1 MLRRF
6 LSASILLTLA
16 ACVSPCQQASS
27 DAPTQSYTGQGAG
40 DDNAPP
46 SRHVLFIIPNFRTSP
61 SLENYAPI
69 TPDQKFKVAWEDT
82 WDRGTFALTFIFA
95 GESQLTNSNRAFG
108 QGAAGFGQYLGAA
121 YADFAIGNFMTEAIF
136 PTILHQDPR
145 YFRRG
150 TGSGWSRLRYSLGQ
164 IFITHGDSGRMQ
176 FNFSEIVGNSTAVA
190 ISEAYYR
197 DNRTAK
203 DAGSELA
210 LQIGVD
216 MFGNVLKEFWPD
228 MARRFGRKR
237 ARRDAI
243 PVAENIP

>member
-6 LSASILLTLA
+6 PSAAVLLTLV
-16 ACVSPCQQASS
+16 ACVSPCQQGPS
-27 DAPTQSYTGQGAG
+27 DEITQPQSGEGAG
-40 DDNAPP
+40 DHNAPP
-46 SRHVLFIIPNFRTSP
+46 SKHVMFIIPNFRTSP

-69 TPDQKFKVAWEDT
+69 TPAEKFKVAWEDT
-82 WDRGTFALTFIFA
+82 WDRGTFALTFIVA

-150 TGSGWSRLRYSLGQ
+150 TGSGWSRLRYCVGQ
-164 IFITHGDSGRMQ
+164 IFITHGDSGRTQ
-176 FNFSEIVGNSTAVA
+176 FNYSEVVGNSTAVA

-203 DAGSELA
+203 DAGGALA
-210 LQIGVD
+210 LQLGVD
-216 MFGNVLKEFWPD
+216 TFSNILKEFWPD
-228 MARRFGRKR
+228 MERKFRRKHTGQQLADNK
-237 ARRDAI
+237 
-243 PVAENIP
+243 

>member
-1 MLRRF
+1 MLRRP
-6 LSASILLTLA
+6 LSAAILLTLVA
-16 ACVSPCQQASS
+16 SISPCQQNPS
-27 DAPTQSYTGQGAG
+27 DETTQPQTGEGVA
-40 DDNAPP
+40 DANAVPAK
-46 SRHVLFIIPNFRTSP
+46 HVLFIIPNFRTSP

-69 TPDQKFKVAWEDT
+69 TPAQKFTVAWEDT

-95 GESQLTNSNRAFG
+95 GESQWTNSNRAFG
-108 QGAAGFGQYLGAA
+108 QGAAGFGRYLGAA

-150 TGSGWSRLRYSLGQ
+150 TGSTLSRLGYCVEQ
-164 IFITHGDSGRMQ
+164 IFITHGDSGRTQ
-176 FNFSEIVGNSTAVA
+176 FNFSEVVGNSTAVA

-210 LQIGVD
+210 LQLGVD
-216 MFGNVLKEFWPD
+216 TFGNVLKEFWPD
-228 MARRFGRKR
+228 IARKFARKH
-237 ARRDAI
+237 ARRD
-243 PVAENIP
+243 VAAD

>member
-1 MLRRF
+1 MLRSF
-6 LSASILLTLA
+6 LSAAILSTLV
-16 ACVSPCQQASS
+16 ACVSPCQQGPS
-27 DAPTQSYTGQGAG
+27 DEITQPQTGEGAG

-46 SRHVLFIIPNFRTSP
+46 SKHVLFIIPNFRTSP

-69 TPDQKFKVAWEDT
+69 TPAEKFKVAWEDT

-150 TGSGWSRLRYSLGQ
+150 TGSGWSRLRYCVGQ
-164 IFITHGDSGRMQ
+164 IFITHGDSGRKQ
-176 FNFSEIVGNSTAVA
+176 FNFSEVVGNSTAVA
-190 ISEAYYR
+190 ISETYYR

-203 DAGSELA
+203 DAGAELA
-210 LQIGVD
+210 LQLGVD
-216 MFGNVLKEFWPD
+216 TLGNVLKEFWPD
-228 MARRFGRKR
+228 MARKLRRKHTGQELADNR
-237 ARRDAI
+237 
-243 PVAENIP
+243 

>member
-6 LSASILLTLA
+6 LSAAILLTFVGG
-16 ACVSPCQQASS
+16 VSPCQQGPS
-27 DAPTQSYTGQGAG
+27 DETIQPQAGGGAT

-46 SRHVLFIIPNFRTSP
+46 SKHVLFIIPNFRTSP
-61 SLENYAPI
+61 SLENYEPI
-69 TPDQKFKVAWEDT
+69 TPAQKFKVAWEDT
-82 WDRGTFALTFIFA
+82 WDRGTVALSIIFA

-121 YADFAIGNFMTEAIF
+121 YADFAIGNFMTEGIF

-150 TGSGWSRLRYSLGQ
+150 TGSGWSRLRYCVGQ
-164 IFITHGDSGRMQ
+164 IFITHGDSGRTQ
-176 FNFSEIVGNSTAVA
+176 FNFSEVVGNSTAVA
-190 ISEAYYR
+190 ISEAYNR

-210 LQIGVD
+210 LQLGVD
-216 MFGNVLKEFWPD
+216 TFGNILKEFWPD
-228 MARRFGRKR
+228 MERKLRRRH
-237 ARRDAI
+237 ARRDEADDK
-243 PVAENIP
+243 